1 MDINDRNDQD
11 KAADSASAIS
21 SDLIRGHINTIILR
35 TLYDGDKY
43 GYEIISEIE
52 SKSKGQYVLKQ
63 PTLYSALKRLESQD
77 YVTSYWGGVSNGGRR
92 KYFQITDKGKRV
104 VEQNLAEWEYSR
116 TVIDSLISERDYD
129 FNNPPPA
136 SSVDFS
142 LLKKSTSRV
151 PVMHG
156 DGNDPIELDYD
167 EEAYAEAPAPD
178 AEEAAEEA
186 AQPAEEP
193 VIEAAEAPA
202 MPAQAPVFAAE
213 PASAAEEAP
222 QPAQEAPAPAAPV
235 QEAPVQEAPQPAFA
249 GWTREDP
256 LEAVRPAAEPVQEE
270 AVQEVPV
277 QNEPAPAVEE
287 KSAAAEAMQPQAT
300 AADPTPIIVQDP
312 ASNMRW
318 TRESPLEKAKDEDD
332 PAEKEQR
339 AQGSAD
345 ETEDEESPAV
355 EDIRPLTTEER
366 RRIHENYQSLIG
378 SDDDATSYY
387 YSQVAKDRSV
397 RPSYESRSDAPSA
410 RTQGYT
416 MDQYQAQSDLYEEQA
431 MENYG
436 NGPAAPQSYDEAYRQ
451 NKAISSELLY
461 SDKTPEE
468 RNYKELLSQLY
479 DNSRHEYDD
488 YGGYGSYGTDPYM
501 PAGYDQGFDP
511 YQQPYPD
518 EQAMEEAAEEH
529 AEPAP
534 ADDKKKEKNSA
545 SSEEN
550 KQKQIEAQQ
559 QAKAAA
565 KKHAEEEKAAKAA
578 ALEKKRQDA
587 IERKAQR
594 EGLRIAAAR
603 ERAKAAEE
611 MPGKS
616 FDKGKALFWTA
627 LWVFGVAL
635 IESVVNICLRGVLGS
650 NLWYVI
656 VPFII
661 DFLFMGVFLFLYLS
675 GYGKN
680 SRKSLSRSYISASF
694 VVFVNILL
702 IICLIAFLVITFAN
716 DTTALT
722 SQIVLYVVLPVIY
735 ACNIPLFALLYS
747 YFSNKQ

>member
-77 YVTSYWGGVSNGGRR
+77 YVTSYWGGASNGGRR

-156 DGNDPIELDYD
+156 DGNDSIEADYD
-167 EEAYAEAPAPD
+167 EEAYAEAPAP
-178 AEEAAEEA
+178 AAEAAAGAA
-186 AQPAEEP
+186 AQPAAGP
-193 VIEAAEAPA
+193 VIEPAAAPA
-202 MPAQAPVFAAE
+202 GSAQEPVVAAE
-213 PASAAEEAP
+213 PAQAAPAATEEAP
-222 QPAQEAPAPAAPV
+222 QPVQAAPA

-256 LEAVRPAAEPVQEE
+256 LEAVRPAAEPAQEE
-270 AVQEVPV
+270 AAQE
-277 QNEPAPAVEE
+277 EPAPAAEE
-287 KSAAAEAMQPQAT
+287 KSAATEAKQPQAT
-300 AADPTPIIVQDP
+300 VADPTPIIVQDP
-312 ASNMRW
+312 SSNMRW
-318 TRESPLEKAKDEDD
+318 TRESPLEKAKDED
-332 PAEKEQR
+332 ELSKEEQR

-397 RPSYESRSDAPSA
+397 RPSYESKSDAPSA

-518 EQAMEEAAEEH
+518 EQAIEEAAEEH
-529 AEPAP
+529 PEPAP

-550 KQKQIEAQQ
+550 KAKQIEAQQ

-565 KKHAEEEKAAKAA
+565 KKQAEEEKAAKAA

-587 IERKAQR
+587 LERKAQR

-661 DFLFMGVFLFLYLS
+661 DFVFMGVFLFLYLS